1 VISDAIALLIHRHPG
16 IVTLE
21 ILEVCN
27 AAHALRRTDLDGAR
41 AMMRGLASQVP
52 IESRCRYLRLVDEPE
67 QGVL

>member
-16 IVTLE
+16 IVTIDLLAVVNE
-21 ILEVCN
+21 
-27 AAHALRRTDLDGAR
+27 AHALRRTDLDGAR